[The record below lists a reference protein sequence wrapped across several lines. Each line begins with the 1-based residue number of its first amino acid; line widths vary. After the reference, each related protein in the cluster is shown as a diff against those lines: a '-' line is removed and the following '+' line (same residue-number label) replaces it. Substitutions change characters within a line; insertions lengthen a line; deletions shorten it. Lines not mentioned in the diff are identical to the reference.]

1 MASIWKGMLVMDIG
15 FMKRALEL
23 AEKGAGYVNPN
34 PMVGSVIVKDSNI
47 IGEGYHKYFGGNHAE
62 IEALSSLTDG
72 SEDSTMYVTLEP
84 CSHYGKT
91 PPCVNAI
98 IKSGIKRVV
107 VAMLDPNPLVAG
119 NGIKILRE
127 NGIEVIT
134 GVLETEAKRLNEI
147 FIKYITTKL
156 PFCLLKS
163 AMSLDGKIA
172 TKFSDSK
179 WITCNESR
187 EYVHRLRHRYSSIM
201 VGVNTVLVDN
211 PLLTVRMPE
220 FQGDNPVRIIVDSK
234 CRIPLGSN
242 VVKKTSHAK
251 TLIATA
257 EGADPEKI
265 KMLNDVGVEVLI
277 LPSKNQRVD
286 LNELMK
292 KLGEMGIDSILL
304 EGGGTL
310 NYSALETGIVDKV
323 NYFIAPKI
331 IGGILAKT
339 PVEGN
344 GISLVKDAFSVK
356 DMTTH
361 KFGQDIMIEGYVNQR
376 Y

>member
-1 MASIWKGMLVMDIG
+1 MDIR

-23 AEKGAGYVNPN
+23 AEKGAGFANPN
-34 PMVGSVIVKDSNI
+34 PMVGSVIVKNGNI
-47 IGEGYHKYFGGNHAE
+47 IGEGYHKLFGGNHAE
-62 IEALSSLTDG
+62 IEALSSVTYQPKG
-72 SEDSTMYVTLEP
+72 CTMYVTLEP

-98 IKSGIKRVV
+98 INSGIKKVV

-134 GVLETEAKRLNEI
+134 GVLENEAKKLNEI

-187 EYVHRLRHRYSSIM
+187 KYVHKLRHKYSSIM

-211 PLLTVRMPE
+211 PLLTVRIPD
-220 FQGDNPVRIIVDSK
+220 FQGNNPARIIVDSR
-234 CRIPLGSN
+234 CRIPLDAN
-242 VVKKTSHAK
+242 VVKKLSNAK
-251 TLIATA
+251 TLIATTKQ
-257 EGADPEKI
+257 ADPEKI
-265 KMLNDVGVEVLI
+265 KILSNMGAQVLM
-277 LPSKNQRVD
+277 LPSKNKRVD
-286 LNELMK
+286 LNILME

-310 NYSALETGIVDKV
+310 NYSALEAGIVDKF

-331 IGGILAKT
+331 LGGTLSKT
-339 PVEGN
+339 PVEGD
-344 GISLVKDAFSVK
+344 GVSLVKNAFLVNN
-356 DMTTH
+356 MITH